1 LLRGPR
7 AYENSGIPFH
17 ENNQTIIKERF
28 YLDKANHNT
37 LYDDIT
43 VFDDALT
50 RPWGKLEK
58 LFRKQDPRPIW
69 REESCP
75 EDNEWLKI
83 GNETYV
89 VNEAD
94 GKLMPAYKNQPAPDL
109 HYFPQSRK

>member
-1 LLRGPR
+1 V
-7 AYENSGIPFH
+7 IDH
-17 ENNQTIIKERF
+17 
-28 YLDKANHNT
+28 
-37 LYDDIT
+37 
-43 VFDDALT
+43 ALT

-58 LFRKQDPRPIW
+58 LVRKQDPRPPW
-69 REESCP
+69 AETCP

-94 GKLMPAYKNQPAPDL
+94 GELMPAYKDQIPPDL